1 MLYKNVKFNPHPSQ
15 KKHLWKC
22 RIPMLHITSSHLNP
36 IFKEPPPPRPKKQFR
51 KKKKEKTFNPLS
63 KNSFGKGRKKISPSF
78 SLFLNFHLITLPHPH
93 FTLLD
98 PT

>member
-1 MLYKNVKFNPHPSQ
+1 
-15 KKHLWKC
+15 
-22 RIPMLHITSSHLNP
+22 MLHVTSSHLNP
-36 IFKEPPPPRPKKQFR
+36 IFKEPPPPPLKKQFIR
-51 KKKKEKTFNPLS
+51 KKKKRK
-63 KNSFGKGRKKISPSF
+63 KNSTLYLKIPLERGGKKSSPSF